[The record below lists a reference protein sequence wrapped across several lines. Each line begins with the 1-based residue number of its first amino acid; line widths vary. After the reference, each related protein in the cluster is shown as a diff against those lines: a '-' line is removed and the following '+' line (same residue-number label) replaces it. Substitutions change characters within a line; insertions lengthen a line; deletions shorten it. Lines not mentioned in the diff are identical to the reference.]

1 MMGQPS
7 TLPARRLGKAATA
20 ARSAY
25 SASQTWRVTR
35 VQTLAVKAE
44 RARRKYELL
53 VEGWK
58 ESKHL
63 LGALEFILPKP
74 PLTATRYTVDP
85 IRTNKREV
93 GVGNQPK

>member
-1 MMGQPS
+1 
-7 TLPARRLGKAATA
+7 
-20 ARSAY
+20 
-25 SASQTWRVTR
+25 

-74 PLTATRYTVDP
+74 PLLQHDILSTLYALISARLVWATSPNRHANP
-85 IRTNKREV
+85 
-93 GVGNQPK
+93 QPAFAISA